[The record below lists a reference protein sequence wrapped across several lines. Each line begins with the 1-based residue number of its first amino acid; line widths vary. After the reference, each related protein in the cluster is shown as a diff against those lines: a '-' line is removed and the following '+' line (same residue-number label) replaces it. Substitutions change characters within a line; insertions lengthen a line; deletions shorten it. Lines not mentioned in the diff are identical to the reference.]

1 MPIVYVYGF
10 KRPIAKRRQLVREIT
25 DATCRAYDVPPE
37 IVTVYLMDLARDSA
51 AHAGELASDALRR
64 IEKAEKKPRTARKAR
79 PRPSKR

>member
-1 MPIVYVYGF
+1 M
-10 KRPIAKRRQLVREIT
+10 REIT

-64 IEKAEKKPRTARKAR
+64 IEKAKKKPKTAGKAR
-79 PRPSKR
+79 PRRPKR